1 MKIPRTCYILR
12 GYPGSGKSFVADQLS
27 KEPNTKVVS
36 ADFFWIDSKG
46 NYNYDSS
53 KVSLAQDFCFEQ
65 FKLCVNS
72 GLNVVVD
79 KTNLKYSD
87 FQHYIDYLVKNNN
100 LNDYIYSVNFQEVS
114 YNDIEK
120 AISYRSNRTDGKNI
134 PEKSMRYMHKA
145 FKNDVRVLI
154 LNDYKGKIGLSD
166 LDLLENNLPWKESEE
181 KYPAIIC
188 DLDGTLSI
196 FEYTNGMQIRSPYDG
211 SKCHLD
217 FICKPVAEALRAF
230 YNLGYSII
238 FVSGREEKFRTQ
250 TLEFLERVKEEY
262 GITWLKLY
270 MRPSGD
276 FRKDTV
282 IKDEIYSKYI
292 EDKYNVLCVFD
303 DRKICVDY
311 WRSKG
316 LYTFDCNYR
325 GREF

>member
-12 GYPGSGKSFVADQLS
+12 GYPGSGKSFVADRLS

-46 NYNYDSS
+46 NYNFVLEKLSEAHS
-53 KVSLAQDFCFEQ
+53 FCFDQ
-65 FKLCVNS
+65 FKLCIKS
-72 GLNVVVD
+72 GINVVID
-79 KTNLKYSD
+79 NTNLKYKD
-87 FQHYIDYLVKNNN
+87 IQKYIDYLLTNNN

-114 YNDIEK
+114 YNNLEK
-120 AISYRSNRTDGKNI
+120 AISLRSNQSNGKNI
-134 PEKSMRYMHKA
+134 PEDKMRMMYRI
-145 FKNDVRVLI
+145 FKDDIRPML

-230 YNLGYSII
+230 YNLGYAII

-250 TLEFLERVKEEY
+250 TFEFLERVKEEY
-262 GITWLKLY
+262 GITWLNLY

-292 EDKYNVLCVFD
+292 EEKYNVLCVFD
-303 DRKICVDY
+303 DRKIVVDH

-316 LYTFDCNYR
+316 LFVFDCNYR
-325 GREF
+325 GKEF